1 MWRVIKVV
9 FAALACAAIFLVGAL
24 WPFIETLWR

>member
-1 MWRVIKVV
+1 MWRAIKTIFV
-9 FAALACAAIFLVGAL
+9 ALICVAIFLVGAL